1 MSDLLPVPPPLG
13 WRARVEALL
22 GRGPLRTAHI
32 VSLAVAALVVLGVGT
47 ATVVWVMRTPPATE
61 SVIPQATASST
72 VPAASADDGGSILV
86 QAAGAVVS
94 PGVYR
99 LSGDPR
105 VVDVI
110 DAAGGLAPGADPNRL
125 SLAAKVGDGE
135 RVYVPVVGE
144 ALPAAPSGAAAE
156 SGPID
161 LNSADEAALD
171 ALPGIGPATAKAIV
185 AYRESHGPFTS
196 VDQLLEVRGIGP
208 AKLDQLVDLVRV

>member
-1 MSDLLPVPPPLG
+1 M
-13 WRARVEALL
+13 
-22 GRGPLRTAHI
+22 
-32 VSLAVAALVVLGVGT
+32 
-47 ATVVWVMRTPPATE
+47 
-61 SVIPQATASST
+61 
-72 VPAASADDGGSILV
+72 LV

-125 SLAAKVGDGE
+125 SLAAKVSDGE

-144 ALPAAPSGAAAE
+144 ALPAVPSGAATD

-208 AKLDQLVDLVRV
+208 AKLDQLADLVRV